1 MRQGLSSPFYRYFM
15 AYIGDCQMIALY
27 KLFEPR
33 AYSGVRALFLL
44 LYAVKS
50 NNARFGNAPES
61 DAASDLKSPPR

>member
-1 MRQGLSSPFYRYFM
+1 
-15 AYIGDCQMIALY
+15 MIALY

-33 AYSGVRALFLL
+33 AYSGIRALFLL

-61 DAASDLKSPPR
+61 DAASDLKSPFH